1 MTVEDEEKNITIKKL
16 TSIVERTN
24 KNARSRAVSDLV
36 GTDGKE
42 AQ

>member
-1 MTVEDEEKNITIKKL
+1 MAVKDEETKYYDKKL